1 MLVGADDGAIDKVE
15 QPIELA
21 VRIRLLLEGVEELL
35 PDIRSLPAIEAA
47 GHGWPGPVPLRQVPP
62 GRPGAEDP
70 QDAVDNRAMVM
81 GRSPNL
87 WFVRWEQGFKPLPLR
102 VGQISSA
109 HSTQYYMELSRVC
122 KHALVARPPAPTP
135 GGCGD
140 AGSAGQELGSHQEA
154 GLQEVCEEETG
165 SVRYPH
171 RRAPFAGS
179 GGDP

>member
-102 VGQISSA
+102 AGQISSA
-109 HSTQYYMELSRVC
+109 HSTQYYRELSRVC
-122 KHALVARPPAPTP
+122 KHALVSLVVAALADGTKRVVNVLITDGMPAIGVQFMEGYTLTMNF
-135 GGCGD
+135 
-140 AGSAGQELGSHQEA
+140 SRYMIELSKTH
-154 GLQEVCEEETG
+154 
-165 SVRYPH
+165 
-171 RRAPFAGS
+171 
-179 GGDP
+179 